1 MVGTQAAPCSTS
13 KKDRSKNKG
22 DVKKWGGKKE
32 RGSKIAPKEKKSVQV
47 SGEDGWRRNR
57 CWGEIDR
64 GEVEGVV
71 L

>member
-1 MVGTQAAPCSTS
+1 MIGTQAAPCSTS

-57 CWGEIDR
+57 
-64 GEVEGVV
+64 
-71 L
+71 